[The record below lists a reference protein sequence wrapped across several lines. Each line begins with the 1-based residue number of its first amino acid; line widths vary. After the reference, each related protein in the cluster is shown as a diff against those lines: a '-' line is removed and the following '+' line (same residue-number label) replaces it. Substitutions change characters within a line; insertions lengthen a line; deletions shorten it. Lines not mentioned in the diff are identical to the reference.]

1 LRYDFEA
8 GLGFFV
14 DPDYHSVQPRV
25 GFAYSPDSKTVI
37 RAGYGIF
44 YDKYTLTFFFVSGP
58 QRPLNYPGLPFSN
71 NMNTGTWLINSMFL
85 APVPCGGSNCPAGTV
100 PLSTIQQAFENLITA
115 GSFPVNFSNF
125 QGGSVVDRKQ
135 RHPYSEQFSLEI
147 DREIGK
153 GLSVSAGYLFVAGHK
168 LVRPA
173 NLNIA
178 PHIGTL
184 PNGKFLYNFALPVQF
199 PGSDPN
205 LSKGSGG
212 IFYFTDSSGNSV
224 YHGLTFQ
231 ATEKAGKYFRLNAN
245 YTFSKT
251 LDDGTFLVFV
261 WSAPY
266 RTRMSATGLWPTS
279 WPMGRRIHSCD
290 TSNSAV
296 SSPCSR
302 RGRSQSS
309 SDSTPIT
316 MATR

>member
-1 LRYDFEA
+1 
-8 GLGFFV
+8 
-14 DPDYHSVQPRV
+14 
-25 GFAYSPDSKTVI
+25 
-37 RAGYGIF
+37 
-44 YDKYTLTFFFVSGP
+44 
-58 QRPLNYPGLPFSN
+58 
-71 NMNTGTWLINSMFL
+71 M
-85 APVPCGGSNCPAGTV
+85 
-100 PLSTIQQAFENLITA
+100 
-115 GSFPVNFSNF
+115 NFSNF

-173 NLNIA
+173 NLNVA